1 MCKCFFVF
9 AWYHQTCNES
19 DVGST
24 KHLSLLRRSK
34 AGLSQAHQ
42 QRKKLKLHENNSFL
56 QVHQLYFSPFVVF
69 LLLWWIRRDECFSF
83 IIIWAKKKRESEED
97 KNYRVSTFVG
107 RVKTCFNCNL
117 FLFIIIADGLK
128 KRSSVMTFPKRYL
141 IYIFNKILFL
151 KI

>member
-42 QRKKLKLHENNSFL
+42 QRKKIETSWEQFL
-56 QVHQLYFSPFVVF
+56 FASAPA
-69 LLLWWIRRDECFSF
+69 LLLAFCRVPSPLVDTTRRVFQFYYYLGE
-83 IIIWAKKKRESEED
+83 KKRESEED